1 MKEFDFD
8 ELDRAVN
15 SALSAT
21 PVAAPSTPA
30 DETAAELSKE
40 TVINLDGATTTNAL
54 VEPVKKPEQ
63 TPEGL
68 VEAAK
73 PAQPTSTAPLAAR
86 RSSGRF
92 MDMVHSSSDMRTGAR
107 PANAAP
113 APAASLMP
121 LPLSPLKSADTDE
134 SNGATYVEPTINET
148 PGGPAE
154 EDTEPALVPLESPF
168 LPDAKVEKRPLG
180 GPAVA
185 EPAAV
190 KQAEVTSEALPV
202 SDFPDP
208 IDFHTNQTNE
218 PNADTPEEK
227 TVADSVDT
235 AEVAVEGQAIE
246 TAEAII
252 SVQETAPTETLLDDI
267 AAQKVDAELID
278 IDAAVEPE
286 TYGPPASITQQYK
299 EQPST
304 ATESGAIYDTESYH
318 QPLTPAV
325 KKRSGVWTIGLI
337 LLLVIIGAGLGAAF
351 YIYILPML

>member
-15 SALSAT
+15 SALSGAPAT
-21 PVAAPSTPA
+21 APSTPA
-30 DETAAELSKE
+30 DDTATELSKE
-40 TVINLDGATTTNAL
+40 TVVNLDGATTTNAL
-54 VEPVKKPEQ
+54 VESVKKPVQ
-63 TPEGL
+63 APAGPID
-68 VEAAK
+68 APK
-73 PAQPTSTAPLAAR
+73 PSQPAPAAPLAAR

-92 MDMVHSSSDMRTGAR
+92 MDMVHSSSDMRTGVR
-107 PANAAP
+107 PANSITTA
-113 APAASLMP
+113 
-121 LPLSPLKSADTDE
+121 LPTPQSPSPLKATDSDVSTDGARVESA
-134 SNGATYVEPTINET
+134 SNEAPSDFTVEDNEPT
-148 PGGPAE
+148 PA
-154 EDTEPALVPLESPF
+154 PLESPF

-180 GPAVA
+180 GPTVA
-185 EPAAV
+185 EPVAV
-190 KQAEVTSEALPV
+190 EQTEGVSETLPA

-208 IDFHTNQTNE
+208 IDFHAHQTNE
-218 PNADTPEEK
+218 PSPEVPEVETTFGPTDTTEA
-227 TVADSVDT
+227 VA
-235 AEVAVEGQAIE
+235 EGQAD
-246 TAEAII
+246 EA
-252 SVQETAPTETLLDDI
+252 VQPTPSEESATPTETLLDDI

-304 ATESGAIYDTESYH
+304 AAESGAIYDTESYH

-325 KKRSGVWTIGLI
+325 KKKSGLWTIGLI